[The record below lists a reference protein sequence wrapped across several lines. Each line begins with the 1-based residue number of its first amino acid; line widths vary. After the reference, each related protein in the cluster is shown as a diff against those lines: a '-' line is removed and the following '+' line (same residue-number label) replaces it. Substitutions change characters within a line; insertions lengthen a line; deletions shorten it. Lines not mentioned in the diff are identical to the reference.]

1 MMKTVLKIL
10 SVLIFAIGILMG
22 MALTAGTVVAS
33 LESDFYFGP
42 GYPSDEGLKTLKCP
56 VVMTSQEVG
65 VISVNL
71 VNTTDKTIEPM
82 IQLEISNPGMFEN
95 PREKYPIES
104 GATRK
109 IQWQVTS
116 DNAVFGRL
124 ILIRAYQF
132 PTYRTPSRSGTCGI
146 LMIDLF
152 GLSGDQILTLIFTVS
167 VLSMVVG
174 LGMWLLLNR
183 PLRGK
188 PRKASRAM
196 LAVAFSVLVGI
207 VVGYYSIWLLGI
219 IALVIALLMSAEV
232 IKQFVLAE

>member
-1 MMKTVLKIL
+1 MKTVLKIL
-10 SVLIFAIGILMG
+10 SVLIFAIGVLIG
-22 MALTAGTVVAS
+22 IALTAGTVVAS
-33 LESDFYFGP
+33 IESDFYFGP

-65 VISVNL
+65 VISVSL

-82 IQLEISNPGMFEN
+82 IQVEISNPGMFEN

-104 GATRK
+104 GATRR
-109 IQWQVTS
+109 IQWEVTS
-116 DNAVFGRL
+116 ENAVFGRL

-146 LMIDLF
+146 LMVDLF
-152 GLSGDQILTLIFTVS
+152 GLRGNQILTLVFATSLVCIG
-167 VLSMVVG
+167 LG

-188 PRKASRAM
+188 PWMASRAM
-196 LAVAFSVLVGI
+196 LAVALSVMLGM

-219 IALVIALLMSAEV
+219 IALVVALLMSAEV

>member
-1 MMKTVLKIL
+1 MKTLLKIL
-10 SVLIFAIGILMG
+10 SVLIFVIGILMG

-56 VVMTSQEVG
+56 VVMTSQEIG
-65 VISVNL
+65 VISVSL
-71 VNTTDKTIEPM
+71 VNATDKTIEPM
-82 IQLEISNPGMFEN
+82 IQLEISNPGLFEN

-104 GATRK
+104 GATRH
-109 IQWQVTS
+109 IQWEVTS
-116 DNAVFGRL
+116 ENAVFGRL

-132 PTYRTPSRSGTCGI
+132 PTYKTPSRSGTCGI
-146 LMIDLF
+146 LMVDLF
-152 GLSGDQILTLIFTVS
+152 GLNGNQILTLVFAIS
-167 VLSMVVG
+167 LICIG
-174 LGMWLLLNR
+174 LGLAMWLLLNR

-188 PRKASRAM
+188 PWMASRAM
-196 LAVAFSVLVGI
+196 LAVALSVLVGM

-219 IALVIALLMSAEV
+219 LALVVALLMSAEV

>member
-1 MMKTVLKIL
+1 MKTVLKIL
-10 SVLIFAIGILMG
+10 SVLIFAIGVLIG
-22 MALTAGTVVAS
+22 IALTAGTVVAS
-33 LESDFYFGP
+33 IESDFYFGP

-82 IQLEISNPGMFEN
+82 IQVEISNPGMFEN

-104 GATRK
+104 GATRR
-109 IQWQVTS
+109 IQWEVTS
-116 DNAVFGRL
+116 ENAVFGRL

-146 LMIDLF
+146 LMVDLF
-152 GLSGDQILTLIFTVS
+152 GLRGNQILTLVFTTSLVCIG
-167 VLSMVVG
+167 LG

-188 PRKASRAM
+188 PWMASRAM
-196 LAVAFSVLVGI
+196 LAVALSVMLGM

-219 IALVIALLMSAEV
+219 IALVVALLMSAEV

>member
-1 MMKTVLKIL
+1 MMKTLLKIL
-10 SVLIFAIGILMG
+10 SVLIFAIGILSG
-22 MALTAGTVVAS
+22 MALTAGTATAS

-42 GYPSDEGLKTLKCP
+42 GYPSDESLKTLKCP
-56 VVMTSQEVG
+56 VLMTSQEIG
-65 VISVNL
+65 VISVSL
-71 VNTTDKTIEPM
+71 LNTTDKTIEPM

-104 GATRK
+104 GASRK
-109 IQWQVTS
+109 IQWEVTS
-116 DNAVFGRL
+116 ENAVFGRL

-146 LMIDLF
+146 LMLDLF
-152 GLSGDQILTLIFTVS
+152 GLSGNQILTLVFLIS
-167 VLSMVVG
+167 VVSMVAG

-188 PRKASRAM
+188 PWKASRAM
-196 LAVAFSVLVGI
+196 LAVALSVLVGM

-219 IALVIALLMSAEV
+219 LALVVALLMSAEV

>member
-1 MMKTVLKIL
+1 MKAILKIL
-10 SVLIFAIGILMG
+10 SVLIFAIGILIG

-65 VISVNL
+65 VISVSL

-82 IQLEISNPGMFEN
+82 IQLEISNPGLFEN
-95 PREKYPIES
+95 PREKYPIKV
-104 GATRK
+104 GASRM
-109 IQWQVTS
+109 IQWEVTS
-116 DNAVFGRL
+116 ENAVFDRL

-146 LMIDLF
+146 LMVDLF
-152 GLSGDQILTLIFTVS
+152 GLRGNQILTLVFTTSLVCIG
-167 VLSMVVG
+167 LG

-188 PRKASRAM
+188 PWMASRAM
-196 LAVAFSVLVGI
+196 LAVASSVAVGM

-219 IALVIALLMSAEV
+219 IALVLALLMSAEV

>member
-1 MMKTVLKIL
+1 MKAILKIL
-10 SVLIFAIGILMG
+10 SVLIFAIGILIG

-65 VISVNL
+65 VISVSL

-82 IQLEISNPGMFEN
+82 IQLEISNPGLFEN
-95 PREKYPIES
+95 PREKYPIEV
-104 GATRK
+104 GASRR
-109 IQWQVTS
+109 IQWEVTS
-116 DNAVFGRL
+116 ENAVFDRL

-146 LMIDLF
+146 LMVDLF
-152 GLSGDQILTLIFTVS
+152 GLRGNQILTLVFTTSLVCIG
-167 VLSMVVG
+167 LG

-188 PRKASRAM
+188 PWMASRAM
-196 LAVAFSVLVGI
+196 LAVASSVAVGM

-219 IALVIALLMSAEV
+219 IALVLALLMSAEV

>member
-1 MMKTVLKIL
+1 MKTVLKIL
-10 SVLIFAIGILMG
+10 SVLIFAIGVLIG
-22 MALTAGTVVAS
+22 IALTAGTVVAS
-33 LESDFYFGP
+33 IESDFYFGP

-65 VISVNL
+65 VISVSL

-82 IQLEISNPGMFEN
+82 IQVEISNPGMFEN

-104 GATRK
+104 GATRR
-109 IQWQVTS
+109 IQWEVTS
-116 DNAVFGRL
+116 ENAVFGRL

-146 LMIDLF
+146 LMVDLF
-152 GLSGDQILTLIFTVS
+152 GLRGNQILTLVFTTSLVCIG
-167 VLSMVVG
+167 LG

-188 PRKASRAM
+188 PWMASRAM
-196 LAVAFSVLVGI
+196 LAVALSVMLGM

-219 IALVIALLMSAEV
+219 IALVVALLMSAEV